1 MPYEL
6 FIALRYL
13 RARRQSAISVIT
25 AIAIIGITV
34 GVAALIVAQ
43 ALATGFRE
51 EVQGKILGGTAHLN
65 LLKPDNSGIE
75 NYRELTKIIAQVQGV
90 RAASATIYEPVLI
103 NAGDRQEQAIIKGV
117 EIDSSAGSGTGVNE
131 LFASII
137 EGDPKELQATED
149 NQSSSRTTADERT
162 TPPPASL
169 VESRTTPS
177 PDRLNGIILGRE
189 LARLMGLR
197 RGDVVTVL
205 SGHTRLTPI
214 GPAPRSSRFRVSG
227 IFAAGLYEYD
237 SKWAYVSL
245 AAAQRLTGGGD
256 TAGVIQMKVDDIYR
270 VDEIGARVL
279 KAAAQASD
287 GQKFMTT
294 NWQELNRPLFAALQ
308 LQQRVIVIFFLLLI
322 VIGALNIIT
331 TLTMM
336 VLEKQPDIA
345 ILRAQGATPQAI
357 TRIFMLQGLL
367 IGMVGAVI
375 GVALGTGLTWT
386 ANFYHLVSVPAEIYS
401 ISHITLRLRA
411 VECLGVGLLAITI
424 SLLATIYPARTA
436 ARMKPVEALR
446 YE

>member
-13 RARRQSAISVIT
+13 RARRRQSAISVIT
-25 AIAIIGITV
+25 AIAIVGITV

-51 EVQGKILGGTAHLN
+51 EVQDKILGGTAHLN

-75 NYRELTKIIAQVQGV
+75 NYRELTQRLARVPGV

-103 NAGDRQEQAIIKGV
+103 NAGDRQEQAVIKGV
-117 EIDSSAGSGTGVNE
+117 EVDASDSAANE
-131 LFASII
+131 LFASMI
-137 EGDPKELQATED
+137 EGDPRELQAKETS
-149 NQSSSRTTADERT
+149 QPTPATANEYT
-162 TPPPASL
+162 TPPQPPP
-169 VESRTTPS
+169 VESGTTAS
-177 PDRLNGIILGRE
+177 PDKLNGIILGRE

-214 GPAPRSSRFRVSG
+214 GPAPRSSRFRVIG

-237 SKWAYVSL
+237 SKWAYISL
-245 AAAQRLTGGGD
+245 AAAQRLTGGED
-256 TAGVIQMKVDDIYR
+256 TAGVIQMKVADIYQ
-270 VDEIGARVL
+270 VHEIGVRVL
-279 KAAAQASD
+279 NVASQASN
-287 GQKFMTT
+287 GQKFITT

-336 VLEKQPDIA
+336 VIEKQPDIA
-345 ILRAQGATPQAI
+345 ILRAQGATRQAI

-367 IGMVGAVI
+367 IGIVGAVI
-375 GVALGTGLTWT
+375 GTALGTGLTGI
-386 ANFYHLVSVPAEIYS
+386 ANLYHLVSVPAEIYS

-411 VECLGVGLLAITI
+411 VDCISVGVLAIAI
-424 SLLATIYPARTA
+424 SFLATIYPARTA